1 MTLHPSPRITRL
13 IGRWLLVTVGLLA
26 VSTFLSVNLFPVVT
40 NDSLTYI
47 GYSHSPSEFGFVEF
61 GYRQFGYPL
70 FLAMA
75 RFGAEQLTIEPLLF
89 TAFLQRF
96 ALAIGLTYAIL
107 LWRWWSLPIVLFGL
121 TAEILA
127 YTNLILT
134 EGLTL
139 PLALIITCLTAHLF
153 RLKAKG
159 QFDSSTR
166 TGLALVVAIALVA
179 LGLLAIRFPFA
190 VFGICPLLVA
200 VASRNT
206 NLRRAAWAGFAGYLV
221 AAVAIIGLLAFENS
235 REFDQLSPNTRGARS
250 VYWATWNA
258 VFTLQP
264 ENASDPDLAEFYDDG
279 DPYVFIGEVDSM
291 NVPYP
296 QQASIYEDAIEDLLS
311 AAGLGVWQSRAES
324 LVGALTGGRMDDL
337 KGIIDR
343 VVKSDRVSVDAAI
356 HNNAFS
362 REHGAATF
370 ADQFNGGELPEVVVL
385 APLAQ
390 RFPLPT
396 AREFAGVLVPISL
409 IVLLVGLMD
418 GTTRLWAAG
427 SLAAVVA
434 FAAFIGYVRADNF
447 RFLSTVFVF
456 GIATACAVVAMY
468 VGGRPQTTSDELAGP
483 RSLTSL
489 RPSWRT
495 K

>member
-1 MTLHPSPRITRL
+1 
-13 IGRWLLVTVGLLA
+13 
-26 VSTFLSVNLFPVVT
+26 
-40 NDSLTYI
+40 
-47 GYSHSPSEFGFVEF
+47 
-61 GYRQFGYPL
+61 
-70 FLAMA
+70 MA
-75 RFGAEQLTIEPLLF
+75 RFGGELLTIEPLLF

-139 PLALIITCLTAHLF
+139 PLVLILTCLTAHLF
-153 RLKAKG
+153 RLKANG

-166 TGLALVVAIALVA
+166 TGLTLVVAIALVA

-200 VASRNT
+200 VASHNT
-206 NLRRAAWAGFAGYLV
+206 NLRRVAWAGFAGYLV

-250 VYWATWNA
+250 AYWATWTA
-258 VFTLQP
+258 VFRLEP

-279 DPYVFIGEVDSM
+279 DLYVFIGEVDSM
-291 NVPYP
+291 NVPYR
-296 QQASIYEDAIEDLLS
+296 QQAAIYEDAIEDLLS

-324 LVGALTGGRMDDL
+324 LAGALSGGRMDDL
-337 KGIIDR
+337 KGMIAG
-343 VVKSDRVSVDAAI
+343 VAKSDRDSVGAAVL
-356 HNNAFS
+356 NNAFS

-370 ADQFNGGELPEVVVL
+370 ADQLNGGELPEAVL
-385 APLAQ
+385 IAPRPP
-390 RFPLPT
+390 RFPLP
-396 AREFAGVLVPISL
+396 AAQEFAGVLVPMSL
-409 IVLLVGLMD
+409 TVLLVGLMN

-434 FAAFIGYVRADNF
+434 FAGFVGYIRADNF
-447 RFLSTVFVF
+447 RFLNTVYVF
-456 GIATACAVVAMY
+456 GIATACAVVAMHMSS
-468 VGGRPQTTSDELAGP
+468 RSQTTSDHHAGP
-483 RSLTSL
+483 
-489 RPSWRT
+489 
-495 K
+495 